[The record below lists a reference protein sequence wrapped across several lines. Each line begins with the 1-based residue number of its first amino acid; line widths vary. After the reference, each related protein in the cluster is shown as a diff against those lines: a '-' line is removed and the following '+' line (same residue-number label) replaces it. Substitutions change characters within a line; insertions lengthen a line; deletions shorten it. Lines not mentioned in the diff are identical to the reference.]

1 MSRRTDLLELTTEAL
16 MALTNPG
23 FVKRALKE
31 LADGQMPAIEQD
43 TDGTVRARYADQQCA
58 TLPPGRSVRE
68 AACTCPASGLCR
80 HRVTLVLAYQRFV
93 QAAAST
99 VDENIAQENSEE
111 AVAWTPA
118 HFDDRALADSLP
130 SATLELAARL
140 AAARPVIR
148 VVAWQADAP
157 VPTAHLPMCSVRF
170 FSRSSLLHAR
180 CDCKKGSACEHVALA
195 VWAFRQ
201 AQPSLSVQTT
211 IELRPAA
218 QSQADA
224 QQSAID
230 VQLASLA
237 ADLDALLLQLWLDGS
252 SQPPIA
258 LEARFDALRSRV
270 EAWGWCWLVEA
281 IDEVRL
287 LLAAQ
292 HARSSEFDPARLLQ
306 ALAQLPARVFAAR
319 HAEQLSAS
327 GAAASMPASQILGLG
342 VKGEVALDHL
352 RLISLGAECWRDDR
366 SEGLRIA
373 FVDPDSLAITVFER
387 SWPIAA
393 ATPAIALMAR
403 RIASQSVRQLAA
415 SQIVTKGAKR
425 RANGLISIAAATSQ
439 TSVLPLSTNSWD
451 TLGAPVRQIDGRAL
465 MAHLNDAAPDF
476 VRAKQTIEHL
486 HVLPITRVLDSGWD
500 AATQTLHAR
509 VLAASDQADS
519 ADSNNDDF
527 DAADVVLL
535 SLPHQVAAPDAVD
548 AMARVLASGFG
559 APRFVAGMARIEAG
573 RVCIKPIAFLT
584 AQRAVVLQAEPAAR
598 QTLQHGIF
606 ENAPSALANLVD
618 ATRDLLIS
626 WLRQGLRHQG
636 TGALTRGKEQADA
649 LRHAGLSQT
658 GDLLQAIVDEIR
670 GNDRKPLPN
679 RIAQLTLLLDG
690 ISRTATASD

>member
-1 MSRRTDLLELTTEAL
+1 MSRRADLLELTTEAL

-31 LADGQMPAIEQD
+31 LADGQIPEIEQD
-43 TDGTVRARYADQQCA
+43 TDGTVRARYADRQCA

-93 QAAAST
+93 QATASA
-99 VDENIAQENSEE
+99 VDDNAVPAISEE

-118 HFDDRALADSLP
+118 HFDDRALADCLP
-130 SATLELAARL
+130 PATLELAARL

-148 VVAWQADAP
+148 VVAWQTDAP

-180 CDCKKGSACEHVALA
+180 CDCRKGSACEHVALA

-201 AQPSLSVQTT
+201 AQPALMGQATV
-211 IELRPAA
+211 ELRPAA
-218 QSQADA
+218 PSQADA

-230 VQLASLA
+230 LQLASLA
-237 ADLDALLLQLWLDGS
+237 PDLDALLLQLWLDGS

-270 EAWGWCWLVEA
+270 ETWGWCWLVEA

-306 ALAQLPARVFAAR
+306 ALAYLPARVLAAR
-319 HAEQLSAS
+319 HAEQVAAS
-327 GAAASMPASQILGLG
+327 GVAMPAAQILGLG

-366 SEGLRIA
+366 SEGIRIA

-393 ATPAIALMAR
+393 ATPAIALMTR
-403 RIASQSVRQLAA
+403 RIAGQSVRQLAG

-439 TSVLPLSTNSWD
+439 TSVLPLSATAWD
-451 TLGAPVRQIDGRAL
+451 TLGAPVRQLDGRAL

-486 HVLPITRVLDSGWD
+486 HVLPIARVLESGWD

-509 VLAASDQADS
+509 VLAANAAGAAAESDAD
-519 ADSNNDDF
+519 DI

-548 AMARVLASGFG
+548 AMARVLASEFG
-559 APRFVAGMARIEAG
+559 APRFVAGTARIEAG
-573 RVCIKPIAFLT
+573 RVCLKPIAFLT

-598 QTLQHGIF
+598 QALQHGVF
-606 ENAPSALANLVD
+606 ENAPNALASLVE

-658 GDLLQAIVDEIR
+658 GDLLQEIIDEIR
-670 GNDRKPLPN
+670 GNERKQLPN

-690 ISRTATASD
+690 IGRAAAASD